1 MCSSDLTTSLSGGV
15 NDFEDVT
22 HIVAIANGGGNK
34 IEAYVQA
41 DVQYWAGVCDLNLPF
56 RDSTLRITLNNS
68 APASGLP
75 DYVTPRLDK
84 GEVAPKPQGSNR
96 EIVFVHLP
104 AGSEFTSAM
113 VGEYSI
119 EPLVQGSENGRWVWR
134 FDVELKAQSSKTLV
148 IQFSEPA
155 LEKKARAKL
164 WVQPMALPMTTSVK
178 LGAIC
183 TS

>member
-1 MCSSDLTTSLSGGV
+1 MCSSDL
-15 NDFEDVT
+15 
-22 HIVAIANGGGNK
+22 
-34 IEAYVQA
+34 
-41 DVQYWAGVCDLNLPF
+41 
-56 RDSTLRITLNNS
+56 
-68 APASGLP
+68 
-75 DYVTPRLDK
+75 
-84 GEVAPKPQGSNR
+84 KPQGSNR

-155 LEKKARAKL
+155 LEKKARARL